1 MDEDKTCN
9 DECCEKRDEDI
20 RPSEGPPTNSDE
32 PTLRND
38 VLGNGLQHIE
48 GCQEFRPDAGPG
60 LTIGT
65 PNRINDLVIKQM
77 DLGYLVKVGCQTLC
91 LESKERL
98 IKLFTAYVND
108 PKKTMDKYYK
118 DQILNNDKTK
128 IHIGVI
134 GSGLDD
140 VNYYLDHS
148 AILPINDF
156 TKRGNRFEG
165 EVNGDNYVLIP
176 LTKPEHCKG
185 WMFNK
190 IIETFQARENKQFGQ
205 ITELCNTALKS

>member
-1 MDEDKTCN
+1 MDNEKTFS
-9 DECCEKRDEDI
+9 DECCEERGEEI
-20 RPSEGPPTNSDE
+20 RPNNGSLTNALGGRLPREDSMTE
-32 PTLRND
+32 PYGIND
-38 VLGNGLQHIE
+38 GLNNGV
-48 GCQEFRPDAGPG
+48 
-60 LTIGT
+60 
-65 PNRINDLVIKQM
+65 NRIHDLLVNQM

-91 LESKERL
+91 LETKERL
-98 IKLFTAYVND
+98 IQLFTAYVND